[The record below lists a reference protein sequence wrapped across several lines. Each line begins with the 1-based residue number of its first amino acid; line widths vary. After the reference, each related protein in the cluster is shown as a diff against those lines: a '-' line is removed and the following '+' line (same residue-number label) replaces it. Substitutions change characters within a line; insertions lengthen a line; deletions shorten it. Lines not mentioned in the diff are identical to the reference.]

1 MPAVSFRNV
10 SKSYGDL
17 HALKDISFDVAEGEI
32 FGVVGTSGAG
42 KSTLIRT
49 VNGLETPTSG
59 VVEVLGVEPAQLGVR
74 DLSSLRAK
82 VSMVFQHYNLLAS
95 RTVAENVA
103 MPLLL
108 AGVGKKEIDQRVAQS
123 LELVGLA
130 GRAGHRPRQLSGGQQ
145 QRVGIARALVTRPKI
160 LLCDEP
166 TSALDP
172 LTTDQILELI
182 IKINAEL
189 GVTVLIITHQM
200 DVVAKIA
207 DGVSVL
213 ESGELIEH
221 GAVDKVFSKP
231 QHPLTRRFVDTVVP
245 SRLPEKV
252 AADIASGRVGTAV
265 RVTYREGAA
274 RDLITDLSSRF
285 EVSISLLHATE
296 APLRR
301 TTVGTLVLG
310 ITGTRAIEATNWAS
324 TITGLDVE
332 VLS

>member
-1 MPAVSFRNV
+1 M
-10 SKSYGDL
+10 
-17 HALKDISFDVAEGEI
+17 
-32 FGVVGTSGAG
+32 
-42 KSTLIRT
+42 
-49 VNGLETPTSG
+49 
-59 VVEVLGVEPAQLGVR
+59 
-74 DLSSLRAK
+74 
-82 VSMVFQHYNLLAS
+82 
-95 RTVAENVA
+95 
-103 MPLLL
+103 
-108 AGVGKKEIDQRVAQS
+108 
-123 LELVGLA
+123 
-130 GRAGHRPRQLSGGQQ
+130 
-145 QRVGIARALVTRPKI
+145 
-160 LLCDEP
+160 
-166 TSALDP
+166 
-172 LTTDQILELI
+172 I

-213 ESGELIEH
+213 ENGELIEH